1 MFKVCGIN
9 ITDNVI
15 DIIFH
20 LFDANRDGSLSSDEF
35 VRVLE
40 RRVGDDT
47 KARELGT
54 GELISCLFNCAAN
67 CSSSKLF

>member
-1 MFKVCGIN
+1 M
-9 ITDNVI
+9 I

-40 RRVGDDT
+40 RRVGDDSRT
-47 KARELGT
+47 RDPGGAGT
-54 GELISCLFNCAAN
+54 GGLLSCLISCAAN